1 MKGLITNNLISKLK
15 PKEKQYDVRDTALKG
30 FLIRVTPIGKMS
42 YVCQYQR
49 GKRVNIG
56 PVGILT
62 PAQARD
68 KAKEILS
75 QSVMG
80 TLPVKRK
87 NDTKLTL
94 KKFLTGEYDAWRK
107 ASRKNAKDDLRR
119 LKVNFI
125 DEFGD
130 YMLSE
135 VTSMLIEKWR
145 TTRIKEGI
153 KPVTVNRDIYILKGA
168 LSKAMEW
175 ELISENPLQRLKP
188 LKIDSSAKVRY
199 LSKEEELRLK
209 QALVVRDDELKAARS
224 RGNEWRRE
232 RDYEL
237 FPDLSQDSYADYLT
251 PMVLISLNTG
261 LRRGELLSLCWDNID
276 LEQAVLTV
284 GGHTAKSGKT
294 RHIPLNKLSIQA
306 LKNWK
311 ADNHSVGFVF
321 KNSKTGTAFRDIK
334 KTWASL
340 LKLAEVK
347 NFRWHDMRHHFASK
361 LVMAGADLNT
371 VRELL
376 GHADIKM
383 TLRYAHLAPEHKA
396 KVVAMLVE

>member
-15 PKEKQYDVRDTALKG
+15 PKEKQYDVRDTTLKG
-30 FLIRVTPIGKMS
+30 FLIRVTPNGKMS

-56 PVGILT
+56 QVGILT

-75 QSVMG
+75 QAVMG
-80 TLPVKRK
+80 TLSANPK
-87 NDTKLTL
+87 NDAKLTL
-94 KKFLTGEYDAWRK
+94 RKFLTGEYDAWRR
-107 ASRKNAKDDLRR
+107 ASRKNAQDDLRR

-125 DEFGD
+125 GEFGD
-130 YMLSE
+130 YLLPE
-135 VTSMLIEKWR
+135 VNSMLIEKWR
-145 TTRIKEGI
+145 TTRINEGI

-168 LSKAMEW
+168 LSKAVEW
-175 ELISENPLQRLKP
+175 ELISENPLEKLKP

-209 QALVVRDDELKAARS
+209 QALDVRDNELKAARA
-224 RGNEWRRE
+224 RANEWRSE
-232 RDYEL
+232 RGYESY
-237 FPDLSQDSYADYLT
+237 PDLSNAAYANYLT
-251 PMVLISLNTG
+251 PMILLSLHTG
-261 LRRGELLSLCWDNID
+261 LRRGELLKLCWENID
-276 LEQAVLTV
+276 LEHAVLTV
-284 GGHTAKSGKT
+284 GGDTAKSGKT
-294 RHIPLNKLSIQA
+294 RHIPLNKVSIQA
-306 LKNWK
+306 LINWK
-311 ADNHSVGFVF
+311 TNDNRGFVF
-321 KNSKTGTAFRDIK
+321 KNSKTGTAYKEIK
-334 KTWASL
+334 KAWASL
-340 LKLAEVK
+340 LKLAEIK

-396 KVVAMLVE
+396 KVVAMLVEV